1 MFISVQK
8 VQAQID
14 IKNRM
19 KNLPDNG
26 TKRVTFYQ
34 TFKLGNLSI
43 VGSA

>member
-19 KNLPDNG
+19 KKLPDNG
-26 TKRVTFYQ
+26 TERVTFHQ